1 MDEEIK
7 KMLVH
12 VLEGQEEIKI
22 QVKNEISKV
31 NDEISKVNDEISK
44 VHNDISKL
52 GATID
57 GELIPKQQALFDGY
71 KLNTERLTE
80 INDNIS
86 ELRVDVN
93 NLSIKALK
101 SENKIIELDRKIAR

>member
-22 QVKNEISKV
+22 EIKNEISKV
-31 NDEISKVNDEISK
+31 KDEIA
-44 VHNDISKL
+44 KL

-57 GELIPKQQALFDGY
+57 GELIPTQ
-71 KLNTERLTE
+71 
-80 INDNIS
+80 
-86 ELRVDVN
+86 
-93 NLSIKALK
+93 
-101 SENKIIELDRKIAR
+101 